1 MRDKDLLHTVNNQL
15 EIIMNPA
22 EILNLR
28 DSDGITQD
36 VCSKIQSA
44 VVNTSVALT
53 PYISERI
60 SEEQSIEQRDGS
72 FNPAAAKRAV
82 PLSPTVE

>member
-72 FNPAAAKRAV
+72 FSPAAAKRAV